1 MRKLLTLIAICQ
13 ALIFAMSAYSADIV
27 TLRAAHV
34 FKTDFSAHKAVAD
47 FAQRLEKMSNGTI
60 KVEIYPN
67 QQLGNERECL
77 EGASLGSHD
86 IALTGA
92 AGWAVLNPKLG
103 TFELPFLY
111 RDMEHQ
117 RKVFTSDMKEVVDN
131 LFSEIGLK
139 FLAYYAYGLRSTLT
153 TKKEIVTMDDFKGL
167 KIRVPEV
174 PIFVQTFKALGA
186 NPTPINYGETY
197 TGLQTNVVEGVEGSP
212 ESMVSMKFVEICKYY
227 TLTRHQS
234 PPILMA
240 INKAR
245 FEKFT
250 PDQQNMILEAA
261 SGSGETAFDNVLKA
275 NEDAIQTMK
284 DSGIKVNT
292 PSPELLSQ
300 MESAVQVVY
309 DDLGAKYGG
318 NDLIQQIKAIK

>member
-1 MRKLLTLIAICQ
+1 
-13 ALIFAMSAYSADIV
+13 
-27 TLRAAHV
+27 
-34 FKTDFSAHKAVAD
+34 
-47 FAQRLEKMSNGTI
+47 
-60 KVEIYPN
+60 
-67 QQLGNERECL
+67 
-77 EGASLGSHD
+77 
-86 IALTGA
+86 
-92 AGWAVLNPKLG
+92 
-103 TFELPFLY
+103 
-111 RDMEHQ
+111 
-117 RKVFTSDMKEVVDN
+117 
-131 LFSEIGLK
+131 
-139 FLAYYAYGLRSTLT
+139 
-153 TKKEIVTMDDFKGL
+153 MDDFKGL